1 MKIMKKLLILIMIFV
16 VISKAHA
23 QPVSFYVHGDADD
36 WQLFMSSKLMADL
49 TSGGKVVSIILTAG
63 DEGNGNASFNSSP
76 IPYYLAREKGAVYS
90 AKFANDIA
98 FPNNVPHIVPLV
110 QTANV
115 NGHILAKYV
124 YQNTVSYFLRLP
136 DGSANGNGFP
146 ATGNVSLKRLKE
158 GSIGSI
164 TSVDGSNT
172 YTGWGNLTGTIEAI
186 INAEKGSNSQVWLNT
201 SSLDVASNP
210 NDYPDHIYSATA
222 AQDAV
227 NSLTWVGI
235 NEFINDH
242 SSSLNP
248 NLSISVFQNV
258 SAIFGFSVLA
268 LIENNYP
275 TKFTAASKAWLPMD
289 HYSVKR
295 NPLLVCAA
303 PTGLTSSS
311 ITHSGATVSWAAVSG
326 AANYTVEY
334 KLASSST
341 WTSVVTPAITMNLTG
356 LASSSLYNWRVRA
369 NCTSIGSSIFA
380 QSQFSTVCPDILE
393 PNETYSTAKTINAG
407 NNYSAKIASAVDKD
421 YYQFTNN
428 LIQRNI
434 RVRLTN
440 LPADYDLKLYSPS
453 GGLIATSQN
462 RGMANEEVI
471 YNSLLTYGTFRVHV
485 YGYNGAFSY
494 TNCYTL
500 RVDLGLLPFFRSNF
514 SGRGDDTGNE
524 EENTEILRGGIK
536 IYPIPATTTVNV
548 SFDAF
553 TKGKATIIVSNQL
566 GQEVIRKTVGVD
578 NGINITSLDVSSLRP
593 GIYSVRINNG
603 TNVQVQRLQ
612 IAR

>member
-1 MKIMKKLLILIMIFV
+1 
-16 VISKAHA
+16 
-23 QPVSFYVHGDADD
+23 
-36 WQLFMSSKLMADL
+36 
-49 TSGGKVVSIILTAG
+49 
-63 DEGNGNASFNSSP
+63 
-76 IPYYLAREKGAVYS
+76 
-90 AKFANDIA
+90 
-98 FPNNVPHIVPLV
+98 
-110 QTANV
+110 
-115 NGHILAKYV
+115 
-124 YQNTVSYFLRLP
+124 
-136 DGSANGNGFP
+136 
-146 ATGNVSLKRLKE
+146 
-158 GSIGSI
+158 
-164 TSVDGSNT
+164 
-172 YTGWGNLTGTIEAI
+172 
-186 INAEKGSNSQVWLNT
+186 
-201 SSLDVASNP
+201 
-210 NDYPDHIYSATA
+210 
-222 AQDAV
+222 
-227 NSLTWVGI
+227 
-235 NEFINDH
+235 
-242 SSSLNP
+242 
-248 NLSISVFQNV
+248 
-258 SAIFGFSVLA
+258 
-268 LIENNYP
+268 
-275 TKFTAASKAWLPMD
+275 
-289 HYSVKR
+289 
-295 NPLLVCAA
+295 
-303 PTGLTSSS
+303 
-311 ITHSGATVSWAAVSG
+311 
-326 AANYTVEY
+326 
-334 KLASSST
+334 
-341 WTSVVTPAITMNLTG
+341 
-356 LASSSLYNWRVRA
+356 
-369 NCTSIGSSIFA
+369 
-380 QSQFSTVCPDILE
+380 VCPDILE

-471 YNSLLTYGTFRVHV
+471 YNSLLTYGTFRVYV
-485 YGYNGAFSY
+485 YGYNGAFNY

>member
-1 MKIMKKLLILIMIFV
+1 MKIMKKLLILIMIFFV
-16 VISKAHA
+16 TSKAYA

-63 DEGNGNASFNSSP
+63 DEGNGNTSFNSSP
-76 IPYYLAREKGAVYS
+76 VPYYLAREKGAVYS

-115 NGHILAKYV
+115 NGHMLAKYV

-136 DGSANGNGFP
+136 DGNTNGNGFP
-146 ATGNVSLKRLKE
+146 ATGNVSLKRLKDA
-158 GSIGSI
+158 SIGSI

-172 YTGWGNLTGTIEAI
+172 YTGWGNLTGTIAAI

-258 SAIFGFSVLA
+258 SAIFGFSALA

-289 HYSVKR
+289 YYSVKR
-295 NPLLVCAA
+295 NPLLVCAV

-341 WTSVVTPAITMNLTG
+341 WTSVITTAITMNLTG
-356 LASSSLYNWRVRA
+356 LASSSLYDWRVRA
-369 NCTSIGSSIFA
+369 NCTSIGSGIFA

-407 NNYSAKIASAVDKD
+407 NNYSAKISSYGDND

-453 GGLIATSQN
+453 GGVIGTSQN
-462 RGMANEEVI
+462 RGIANEEII
-471 YNSLLTYGTFRVHV
+471 YNSLLTYGTFRVYV
-485 YGYNGAFSY
+485 YGYNGAFNY

-500 RVDLGLLPFFRSNF
+500 RVDLGLLPFIRNL
-514 SGRGDDTGNE
+514 GRGEEDPGNQE
-524 EENTEILRGGIK
+524 EKTEILRGGMK

-553 TKGKATIIVSNQL
+553 AKGNATIIVSNQL
-566 GQEVIRKTVGVD
+566 GQEMIRKTVGVD
-578 NGINITSLDVSSLRP
+578 NGINITSLDVSNLKP

-603 TNVQVQRLQ
+603 TNVQIQRLQ

>member
-1 MKIMKKLLILIMIFV
+1 MKKLLILIMILV
-16 VISKAHA
+16 VFSKAQA

-36 WQLFMSSKLMADL
+36 WQLFMSGKIMADL
-49 TSGGKVVSIILTAG
+49 ADGGKVVCIILTAG
-63 DEGNGNASFNSSP
+63 DEGKGNTSFNSSP
-76 IPYYLAREKGAVYS
+76 LPYYLAREKGAVYS

-98 FPNNVPHIVPLV
+98 FVNNVPQLLPVL

-124 YQNTVSYFLRLP
+124 YKNIISYFLRLP
-136 DGSANGNGFP
+136 EGNANGSGFP
-146 ATGNVSLKRLKE
+146 ATGNVSLKKLKD

-172 YTGWGNLTGTIEAI
+172 YTGWGNLTSTIAAI
-186 INAEKGSNSQVWLNT
+186 INAEKGANSQVWLNT
-201 SSLDVASNP
+201 SSLDVAVNP
-210 NDYPDHIYSATA
+210 NDYSDHIYSATA

-242 SSSLNP
+242 SF
-248 NLSISVFQNV
+248 NLSANLSTSAFQNA

-268 LIENNYP
+268 LVENNYP
-275 TKFTAASKAWLPMD
+275 TKFTAANKAWLPMD
-289 HYSVKR
+289 YYSVKR

-303 PTGLTSSS
+303 PTGLTSSA
-311 ITHSGATVSWAAVSG
+311 ITHSGAIVSWGAVNG
-326 AANYTVEY
+326 ATNYTVEY
-334 KLASSST
+334 KLASSSA
-341 WTSVVTPAITMNLTG
+341 WASVLTTATTMNLTG

-369 NCTSIGSSIFA
+369 NCASIGSGIFA

-393 PNETYSTAKTINAG
+393 PNETYATAKTINAG
-407 NNYSAKIASAVDKD
+407 NNYSAKIASNADKD
-421 YYQFTNN
+421 YYQISNN

-440 LPADYDLKLYSPS
+440 LPADYDLRLYSPS

-462 RGMANEEVI
+462 RGLANEEII
-471 YNSLLTYGTFRVHV
+471 YNSLLTYGAFRVNV
-485 YGYNGAFSY
+485 FGYNGAFSY

-500 RVDLGLLPFFRSNF
+500 RVDLGLLPFFGGF
-514 SGRGDDTGNE
+514 SGRGEEDQENE
-524 EENTEILRGGIK
+524 EEKTEILRGGIK
-536 IYPIPATTTVNV
+536 IYPVPATTTVNI

-553 TKGKATIIVSNQL
+553 TKTTATIIVSNQL

-578 NGINITSLDVSSLRP
+578 NGINITSLDVSNLRP
-593 GIYSVRINNG
+593 GIYSVKINNG